1 MALLWTFSIP
11 QTFLTVGL
19 ARELSHNHPDS
30 HFKFQNWRYDA
41 KVVGCQSVLSTALS
55 EAPRCVTNGVCT
67 LSA

>member
-41 KVVGCQSVLSTALS
+41 KVVGCQSEASLSLK
-55 EAPRCVTNGVCT
+55 
-67 LSA
+67 